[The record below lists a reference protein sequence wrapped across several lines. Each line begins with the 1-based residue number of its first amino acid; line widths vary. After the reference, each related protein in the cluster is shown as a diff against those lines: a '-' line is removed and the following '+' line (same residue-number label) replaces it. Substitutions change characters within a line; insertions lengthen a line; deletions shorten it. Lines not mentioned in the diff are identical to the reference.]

1 MATGRK
7 AGSRRALPG
16 NAMRVALDAT
26 PLTLSSGGLARYTS
40 ELSLALA
47 AEFPEDR
54 FVLVS
59 DQTFTLPPN
68 APLNLIKGGAPRDVL
83 EQRWW
88 LWGLARELRR
98 QRADLFHG
106 TDFAVPYLPLRPS
119 VMTLHD
125 LSPWMDPSWHSA
137 AARVRRRAPWL
148 IRLNLATMILTD
160 SEAVR
165 RQAIDHFRIHPSRI
179 VAVPLAASVTASA
192 GQTEVCPASAVADF
206 GVSGACSSQS
216 VADSSLSGTCS
227 SQVIADSNPPGTR
240 ISQGGADFSLPGHPY
255 FLYVGA
261 IEPRK
266 NLPLL
271 LEAWRPVYQR
281 HAIELWLAGRSRAD
295 APAIPSEPGLRRLGE
310 VADECLAA
318 LYSNSLAFVYPS
330 LYEGF
335 GLPVL
340 EAMTC
345 GACVLTSN
353 DPAITE
359 VSGDAAVRLD
369 PRDGNAWTAAMD
381 ACAAGGEWIAERR
394 RLSLRRAADFSWAR
408 TARLTRE
415 VYEEAQRRFRQ

>member
-1 MATGRK
+1 
-7 AGSRRALPG
+7 
-16 NAMRVALDAT
+16 MRVALDAT
-26 PLTLSSGGLARYTS
+26 PLTLTSGGLARYTS

-47 AEFPEDR
+47 AEFPEDT

-59 DQTFTLPPN
+59 DQQFNLPASAPPN
-68 APLNLIKGGAPRDVL
+68 LTKGGMPRDVL

-106 TDFAVPYLPLRPS
+106 SDFAVPYLPLRPS

-125 LSPWMDPSWHSA
+125 LSPWMDLSWHSG
-137 AARVRRRAPWL
+137 AARVRRRTPWL
-148 IRLNLATMILTD
+148 VRLSLATMILTD

-165 RQAIDHFRIHPSRI
+165 RQAIERFRIHPSRI
-179 VAVPLAASVTASA
+179 VAVPLAA
-192 GQTEVCPASAVADF
+192 
-206 GVSGACSSQS
+206 
-216 VADSSLSGTCS
+216 
-227 SQVIADSNPPGTR
+227 
-240 ISQGGADFSLPGHPY
+240 GADLSKSGVDVSLPGPPY
-255 FLYVGA
+255 FLYLGA
-261 IEPRK
+261 LEPRK

-271 LEAWRPVYQR
+271 LEAWRPVYRR
-281 HAIELWLAGRSRAD
+281 HAIELWLAGRRRAD
-295 APAIPSEPGLRRLGE
+295 FPAIPPEPGLRLLGE
-310 VADECLAA
+310 IADDLLPA

-359 VSGDAAVRLD
+359 VSADAAVHLD
-369 PRDGNAWTAAMD
+369 PRDAKAWTAAMA
-381 ACAAGGEWIAERR
+381 ACAAGGDWIAERR
-394 RLSLRRAADFSWAR
+394 RLSRRRAAEFSWAR
-408 TARLTRE
+408 TARLTHE
-415 VYEEAQRRFRQ
+415 VYEEAQRRYRR